1 MVVIVPQ
8 MMAVSADNAR
18 SKVVFHR
25 ASRAIVGYHDKG
37 VISNS
42 LHGPPSVL
50 EDQVVFIRRTTQMVI
65 YCAPHVPG
73 SDSYHLHCYFLEF

>member
-1 MVVIVPQ
+1 VVT
-8 MMAVSADNAR
+8 
-18 SKVVFHR
+18 HR
-25 ASRAIVGYHDKG
+25 ASRTIIRYHDKG

-50 EDQVVFIRRTTQMVI
+50 EFQVVLIRRTTQMVI

-73 SDSYHLHCYFLEF
+73 SDSYHLLLLLGVLTDGSPF